1 MTSING
7 SVQMNVADTIFEEK
21 LFAIIRGVSTT
32 QIVETVHALVQ
43 GGVKLLEV
51 TFCHDRPEGIED
63 TLFSLNKIQEVF
75 SGQVCLGAGTVLT
88 AEQVRLAEQA
98 GAQFI
103 VSPNVDSEVIRT
115 TKKLNLFSLPGAL
128 TPTEIVSA
136 RRAGADMVKL
146 FPVGNFGPG
155 YVKDLRGP
163 LSDIPLIAVGG
174 INQENIVQF
183 LAAGAVGVGVGGSL
197 VSLKNVNEGNFAAI
211 EQRAKDLLRI
221 IRNEAS

>member
-7 SVQMNVADTIFEEK
+7 SVQRNVADIIFEEK
-21 LFAIIRGVSTT
+21 LFAIIRGVPST
-32 QIVETVHALVQ
+32 QIVDTVDALVQ

-51 TFCHDRPEGIED
+51 TFSHDRPEGIEE
-63 TLFSLNKIQEVF
+63 TLLSLSKIRDDF
-75 SGQVCLGAGTVLT
+75 IGQVCLGAGTVLT
-88 AEQVRLAEQA
+88 GEQVRLAGEA

-103 VSPNVDSEVIRT
+103 VSPNVDHDVIRT

-136 RRAGADMVKL
+136 RCAGADMVKL
-146 FPVGNFGPG
+146 FPVGSFGPD

-174 INQENIVQF
+174 INKENAAQF

-197 VSLKNVNEGNFAAI
+197 VSLQDVNDGNFAAI
-211 EQRAKDLLRI
+211 ERRAKDLLRI